1 MKIQEA
7 EAKALTIVEQAVN
20 QVIVDTESY
29 KNAGYLWNQIKDMKK
44 VVDEVFDPTVKAAQ
58 KSFQSAHKS
67 YDEARAL
74 KAKVFDPLDKAGK
87 DIKSIMSAYDEEQER
102 IRRKAEIK
110 LREEAMKQ
118 EEEAR
123 LQAAIE
129 AEKAGQKEAAERIME
144 EPIIEP
150 VVIAPKTTPKLNG
163 GPVYQTRWN
172 MEVTDFEALVSAVA
186 NKTIS
191 INALLPNEVFLRAQ
205 ARSLKSTMNFPGVRA
220 FSRRV

>member
-7 EAKALTIVEQAVN
+7 EAKALTIVEQAGN
-20 QVIVDTESY
+20 QVIFDTESY
-29 KNAGYLWNQIKDMKK
+29 KNAGYLWKQIKDMKK

-87 DIKSIMSAYDEEQER
+87 DIKGIISTYDEEQEK
-102 IRRKAEIK
+102 IRVRKEVELRKAA
-110 LREEAMKQ
+110 LRI

-129 AEKAGQKEAAERIME
+129 AENAGQNEAAEVIMA
-144 EPIIEP
+144 EPVIAP
-150 VVIAPKTTPKLNG
+150 VVIAPKTTPKLQG
-163 GPVYQTRWN
+163 GPIYREIWDA
-172 MEVTDFEALVSAVA
+172 EVFDKPLFVKAVA
-186 NKTIS
+186 EGKIS
-191 INALLPNEVFLRAQ
+191 LNAVDPNMVFLRAQ
-205 ARSLKSTMNFPGVRA
+205 ARSLKKTMNYPGARA
-220 FSRRV
+220 VSRRV